1 MAVLLKPR
9 EPSAHWYSRDG
20 APAHRIPKKDGVG
33 DRPTNISDA
42 RRLGLLPS
50 VTTVLSI
57 LSKPQ
62 LEKWKMRQVA
72 LATLRVQPK
81 SAEEPPEYYAERV
94 IDEAFQQVEDAAD
107 LGTRIHAALEH
118 GLAGEHYPEEMEV
131 YVEPVFR
138 WKAEKRIEFTA
149 RELVV
154 VNAGAG
160 FAGKCDV
167 FCTFGKQGKGI
178 LDFKTKKTEPGKS
191 PEAYPEFGMQLAAY
205 AATHYGVDALPEVRA
220 ANIVISTTEPGRMEI
235 VKHEN
240 LPELYACFLN
250 ACEVWRF
257 LKGYD
262 PRQWEGVADVC

>member
-1 MAVLLKPR
+1 MAVLLKSR
-9 EPSAHWYSRDG
+9 ELSSHWYSQSG
-20 APAHRIPKKDGVG
+20 EPAHRVSKKTGDG
-33 DRPTNISDA
+33 DRATTITDA

-50 VTTVLSI
+50 VTNVLGV

-72 LATLRVQPK
+72 LASLRVQPK
-81 SAEEPPEYYAERV
+81 AQEEPAEYFAERV

-107 LGTRIHAALEH
+107 LGTKIHSALEQ
-118 GLAGEHYPEEMEV
+118 GLGGESYNDEMAV

-154 VNAGAG
+154 VNTEGG
-160 FAGKCDV
+160 YAGKCDV
-167 FCTFGKQGKGI
+167 FFTYGKGGMGI
-178 LDFKTKKTEPGKS
+178 LDFKTKKTEPGKV
-191 PEAYPEFGMQLAAY
+191 PDAYPEFGMQLAAY
-205 AATHYGVDALPEVRA
+205 AAIRFGVEALPNVLA
-220 ANIVISTTEPGRMEI
+220 ANVVISTTEPGRMEI

-240 LPELYACFLN
+240 LPALYRCFMN

-262 PRQWEGVADVC
+262 PRLANNQGAQG

>member
-1 MAVLLKPR
+1 MAVILKPR
-9 EPSAHWYSRDG
+9 ELSSHWYSRDG
-20 APAHRIPKKDGVG
+20 APAHRVPKKDGTP
-33 DRPTNISDA
+33 RATNITDA
-42 RRLGLLPS
+42 RKLGLLPS
-50 VTTVLSI
+50 VTNVLGI

-118 GLAGEHYPEEMEV
+118 GLAGESFPEEMDV
-131 YVEPVFR
+131 YVHPVFQ
-138 WKAEKRIEFTA
+138 WKAAKRIEFTEP
-149 RELVV
+149 ELVV
-154 VNAGAG
+154 VNSDAG

-167 FCTFGKQGKGI
+167 FFGYGKGGKGI
-178 LDFKTKKTEPGKS
+178 LDFKTKKTEMGKM
-191 PEAYPEFGMQLAAY
+191 PDAYPEQGMQLAAY
-205 AATHYGVDALPEVRA
+205 AATHYGVDALPDVLA
-220 ANIVISTTEPGRMEI
+220 ANVVISTTEPGRMEI

-240 LPELYACFLN
+240 LSQLYECFIH
-250 ACEVWRF
+250 ACEVWQF

-262 PRQWEGVADVC
+262 PRLWENKQDEV

>member
-9 EPSAHWYSRDG
+9 ELSSHWYSRDG
-20 APAHRIPKKDGVG
+20 APAHRVPKKDGSG
-33 DRPTNISDA
+33 DRATNIADA
-42 RRLGLLPS
+42 RKMGLLPS
-50 VTTVLSI
+50 VTNVLGI

-72 LATLRVQPK
+72 LATLRVPQK

-94 IDEAFQQVEDAAD
+94 IDEAFQQVEEAAD

-118 GLAGEHYPEEMEV
+118 GLAGEPFDDELSV
-131 YVEPVFR
+131 YVDPVFR
-138 WKAEKRIEFTA
+138 WKAEKRLGFTE

-154 VNAGAG
+154 VNSDDG

-167 FCTFGKQGKGI
+167 FFAYGKGRKGI
-178 LDFKTKKTEPGKS
+178 LDFKTKKTEMGKM
-191 PEAYPEFGMQLAAY
+191 PDAYPEQGMQLAAY
-205 AATHYGVDALPEVRA
+205 AATHYGVDALPDILA
-220 ANIVISTTEPGRMEI
+220 ANVVISTTEPGRMEI

-240 LPELYACFLN
+240 LSRLYECFVHACD
-250 ACEVWRF
+250 VWRF

-262 PRQWEGVADVC
+262 PRRWESRTDEC